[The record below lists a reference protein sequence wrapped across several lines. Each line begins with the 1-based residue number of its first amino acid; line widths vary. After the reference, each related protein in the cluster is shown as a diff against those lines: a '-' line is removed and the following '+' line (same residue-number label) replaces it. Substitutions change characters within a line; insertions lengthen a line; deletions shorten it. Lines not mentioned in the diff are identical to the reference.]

1 MKIIELQTQRLL
13 LRQWKEQD
21 LAAFAELNSNP
32 TIMEF
37 FPNLLSREQS
47 DTMAQKCQSLI
58 ANRGWGLWATE
69 LKCTGEF
76 IGYVGL
82 HEPEA
87 TLPCVPCT
95 EIGWRLHKR
104 HWGRGYATEAAS
116 EVVRFGFQDICLNEI
131 VSFTTI
137 ANVRSRAVMERLGMI
152 NTNENFEHP
161 SIPANHPLSEHVL
174 YKISRSDWQKLIL
187 P

>member
-21 LAAFAELNSNP
+21 FAAFAELNSNP

-47 DTMAQKCQSLI
+47 DAMARKCQMLI

-69 LKCTGEF
+69 LMSTGEF
-76 IGYVGL
+76 IGFVGL

-87 TLPCVPCT
+87 KLPCAPCT
-95 EIGWRLHKR
+95 EIGWRLQMR
-104 HWGRGYATEAAS
+104 HWGRGYATEAAR
-116 EVVRFGFQDICLNEI
+116 EVLRSGFQDICLNEI
-131 VSFTTI
+131 VSFTTV
-137 ANVRSRAVMERLGMI
+137 ANVRSRSVMERLGLT
-152 NTNENFEHP
+152 NTNENFMHP
-161 SIPANHPLSEHVL
+161 NLPENHPLSEHVL
-174 YKISRSDWQKLIL
+174 YKIAKSGWQKFD
-187 P
+187 